1 MKKILLLLVSVMF
14 TFSIIGCVQIVTT
27 TTEEEW
33 TTEETTTT
41 GTTTQFTG
49 STTEGTGTTTDAL
62 TTTTTTRPVV
72 YGDLPDEEVEITF
85 WHIYGSGKTALLD
98 QIIAEFMGMF
108 PNVTITSTSQSDY
121 NTLREKI
128 QLGITVGQVPTMA
141 LGYPDHFANYIDAGA
156 AYALDPLITSNI
168 VYEITDSR
176 SSIFG
181 DTVTTSLDL
190 TDFVPSYLAENN
202 QYAGRKYYSMPYSK
216 STETMAVNVDVLK
229 AHVAEIRALGITISD
244 NGYLSHEV
252 PLTLNQLNALNAI
265 MVSSLTDGAG
275 DPITDVANNKCA
287 YLVNYDSSGNM
298 FINMSREL
306 GAPYTNTSGDILV
319 DNAATLSMLNYLDTM
334 FENRTMVLPIVWDQ
348 SYGSTN
354 FIYGDVCMSVG
365 STAGVNYN
373 IPANNLPADL
383 AKLKFGAF
391 VTDFVPIPQAVTAN
405 NQAVTLYAG
414 STPFNFT
421 GNLSAVQQGPNIG
434 IFKSATSAERIF
446 AWLFIKYLTNTDN
459 TARWA
464 MDTGYLPARLS
475 AYTSEVPIQLTGT
488 FSTTYN
494 DFLQISL
501 DFWAADGNPG
511 WGEADE
517 RWDFL
522 YKSMVANIAKNQND
536 YYQFDPAFAAGATS
550 AGSATARV
558 EAGYCLENII
568 TGAYSPSVALQSM
581 KSQLTW

>member
-1 MKKILLLLVSVMF
+1 MKKLLLLLVSVIL
-14 TFSIIGCVQIVTT
+14 TFSIIGCVEIVTT

-33 TTEETTTT
+33 TTEATTTT
-41 GTTTQFTG
+41 NTTTQFTG

-98 QIIAEFMGMF
+98 QIIAEFEGMF

-128 QLGITVGQVPTMA
+128 QLGITVGMVPTLA

-156 AYALDPLITSNI
+156 AYSLDPLISSDI
-168 VYEITDSR
+168 VYEITDSS

-181 DTVTTSLDL
+181 ETVTTSLDL

-202 QYAGRKYYSMPYSK
+202 QYTGHHYYSVPYSK

-252 PLTLNQLNALNAI
+252 PLTLNQLNQLSAI
-265 MVSSLTDGAG
+265 MVSSLVDGAG
-275 DPITDVANNKCA
+275 DPISDVANNKCA

-306 GAPYTNTSGDILV
+306 GAPYTNSSGDILV
-319 DNAATLSMLNYLDTM
+319 DNAATLSMLTYLNTM
-334 FENRTMVLPIVWDQ
+334 FQNRTMVLPSIWDA

-383 AKLKFGAF
+383 AKLQFGAF
-391 VTDFVPIPQAVTAN
+391 ATDFVPVPQAVTAN
-405 NQAVTLYAG
+405 NQAVTVYAG
-414 STPFNFT
+414 TTPFNFT

-434 IFKSATSAERIF
+434 IFKDTSSAERIY

-501 DFWAADGNPG
+501 DFWATDGNPG
-511 WGEADE
+511 WNEADE

-522 YKSMVANIAKNQND
+522 YKSMVANIARYQND
-536 YYQFDPAFAAGATS
+536 YYQYDPAFAAGSNS

-558 EAGYCLENII
+558 EAGYCLENIV
-568 TGAYSPSVALQSM
+568 TGAYSPATALQTM